1 MEDEKMCAGQMV
13 GKIALASGL
22 SEAFMDTLSSLSLD
36 NAGEFSLRISTGL
49 GRNGTIEPTL
59 ASTPSLFVAL
69 ADRLACLA
77 SLVNLCVKN

>member
-1 MEDEKMCAGQMV
+1 MRMRCCARRKNGQL
-13 GKIALASGL
+13 IADKSTVFRDPEVLHLGRYF
-22 SEAFMDTLSSLSLD
+22 EAD
-36 NAGEFSLRISTGL
+36 GEFSLRISTGL

>member
-1 MEDEKMCAGQMV
+1 MSTESK
-13 GKIALASGL
+13 
-22 SEAFMDTLSSLSLD
+22 AFRGPEVLHLGRYFEPD
-36 NAGEFSLRISTGL
+36 GEFSLRVSTGL

-77 SLVNLCVKN
+77 SLVNRMREKLTT

>member
-1 MEDEKMCAGQMV
+1 M
-13 GKIALASGL
+13 GKWALASGL

-59 ASTPSLFVAL
+59 ASTPSHFVAL

-77 SLVNLCVKN
+77 SLVNRMREKLTT